1 MSLQGTLKTL
11 GITEV
16 LEFLAN
22 RDATGQLDVTT
33 DLGNAVYL
41 FSEGQIAQS
50 EYSFVRETG
59 TDSAEAT
66 YYVVSELDGTFFFD
80 EDQEP
85 IDIDSCEPVS
95 SVLGRTA
102 DIAEKWL
109 DVEAVIATPDDV
121 LTRNTELD
129 GSVTIQPEWWK
140 ALEVIGDGKTSLDV
154 AARLDMGVLD
164 ASLLLLAM
172 TNAGLLHV
180 QEPAGLDD
188 SADTELVDH
197 VEYEEAV
204 APEPEATHAEIEPA
218 PTVVEELAVEPL
230 TMDAPTEEP
239 APAPVADVAPMPEP
253 APAPIADVVPM
264 PEPAPAPI
272 DAFAEPAP
280 VVELAPNPV
289 VEAAPVAEAVPAPV
303 ANFDPAPAFAEQP
316 ATEFVEAA
324 PAPEPVLSAPVPE
337 PVVDEDDGW
346 ASNHSPSFEPA
357 PSAAAAFPAPAP
369 APASYLAAPEPAPV
383 PQPQNTE
390 VFSAMPPAMPE
401 APQFDPNAQSTAM
414 AGEVLDDLAALGQ
427 LDEQP
432 APANWQLDGTF
443 VADAEPAAPQ
453 VDADP
458 FGDLGELLADSDEDR
473 GSVLKFLRRD

>member
-16 LEFLAN
+16 LEFLATRN
-22 RDATGQLDVTT
+22 ATGQLDVTT
-33 DLGNAVYL
+33 DLGTAVYL

-85 IDIDSCEPVS
+85 IDVDSCEAVS

-172 TNAGLLHV
+172 TNAGLLNV
-180 QEPAGLDD
+180 QEIAQVEERTD
-188 SADTELVDH
+188 ALVADH
-197 VEYEEAV
+197 VEHEAAVAHEEAV
-204 APEPEATHAEIEPA
+204 VSQAEVAPSVVADAPAIVEA
-218 PTVVEELAVEPL
+218 LAVEPL
-230 TMDAPTEEP
+230 AMDVPISEP
-239 APAPVADVAPMPEP
+239 APAAVAEVAPMPEP
-253 APAPIADVVPM
+253 
-264 PEPAPAPI
+264 EPAPAA
-272 DAFAEPAP
+272 AFAEPAP

-289 VEAAPVAEAVPAPV
+289 VDVPSVAEATPAPV
-303 ANFDPAPAFAEQP
+303 ADFEQAPALAAPP

-324 PAPEPVLSAPVPE
+324 IAPEPILSVPVPE
-337 PVVDEDDGW
+337 PVVDENDGW
-346 ASNHSPSFEPA
+346 ASNHSPSFDPA
-357 PSAAAAFPAPAP
+357 PSPTAAFPAPAP
-369 APASYLAAPEPAPV
+369 APESYLAAPEPAPV

-390 VFSAMPPAMPE
+390 VFAAMPPAVPQ
-401 APQFDPNAQSTAM
+401 AQQFDPNAQSTAM

-443 VADAEPAAPQ
+443 VADAEPTVPQ